1 MVVTDQLNYYKQI
14 NTMENPIQSK
24 INGVRALLKVRGYKV
39 LNNSQIAS
47 MNDLCKINELS
58 IVDIVNEIDSA
69 PDEHL
74 KQTVVKARSFISSGL
89 NSLADSVDPTFQKA
103 KA

>member
-1 MVVTDQLNYYKQI
+1 MES
-14 NTMENPIQSK
+14 NTIQSK
-24 INGVRALLKVRGYKV
+24 ISGVRALLKVRGYKV
-39 LNNSQIAS
+39 LNNSQVAIL
-47 MNDLCKINELS
+47 NDLCKISELS

-89 NSLADSVDPTFQKA
+89 NSLADSVDPTFKKA